1 MGKLGPMGNL
11 KPPSLPTV
19 LEEAIMLSLLERP
32 RFGQNIVEVVSA
44 ASNGTCQISCGTLY
58 PALRRLES
66 RGFIRSEKS
75 EANLVVRRGHNRC
88 YYAVTDQGREVL
100 NNLEAMRHQIKKY
113 DEALEVV
120 T

>member
-1 MGKLGPMGNL
+1 
-11 KPPSLPTV
+11 
-19 LEEAIMLSLLERP
+19 MLSLLERP